1 CNNDWYSMY
10 SVAMD
15 QTTYKPVIVPYLH
28 YRSAVNTTS
37 MPYPVND
44 KYTTA
49 PTDAGLYNMMGGVYN
64 ITLGRWTTA
73 RKQVVVE
80 LVQTTATI
88 DTLEKH
94 EAVTKLVE

>member
-1 CNNDWYSMY
+1 MY
-10 SVAMD
+10 SVGID
-15 QTTYKPVIVPYLH
+15 PVTYKPAVVPYLH
-28 YRSAVNTTS
+28 YRSAGNTTN
-37 MPYPVND
+37 MPYPINE
-44 KYTTA
+44 KYPEA
-49 PTDAGLYNMMGGVYN
+49 PTDASLFNMMGGIYN

-94 EAVTKLVE
+94 ISVTRLVE